1 MDAAHTFSLR
11 AANFIIE
18 KQAANAKHNG
28 NSKYD
33 DSEKMLS
40 HAQRIAAN
48 SGSNDGRDSSNRGN
62 Q

>member
-33 DSEKMLS
+33 DSEKMLA
-40 HAQRIAAN
+40 HAQN
-48 SGSNDGRDSSNRGN
+48 
-62 Q
+62 